1 MDAQQGS
8 YVAKIIAVG
17 IGGGGVNAVNRMIS
31 SGLRGAEF
39 VAINTD
45 AQALV
50 LSDANVKLDIGQ
62 EETRGL
68 GAGADPAVGEKAAE
82 DHYDQIKETLQGA
95 DMVFVTAGEGGGTGT
110 GGAPVV
116 ARIAREIGALTIG
129 IVTKPFSFE
138 GNRRMKQA
146 LKGIEKLAKE
156 VDALITI
163 PNDRLLAM
171 SDSNVSVIDAFKEAD
186 KVLHSGVQ
194 GITELITTSAEVNVD
209 FADVQSVMKDG
220 GTALM
225 GIGQASGENRAIQA
239 VESAI
244 ASPLLEASIEGAHG
258 ALLFFQGGSDL
269 GLIEVSKA
277 ADLVREAAYEE
288 ANIIFGYNIDDNL
301 GDEVRVTVIAAGF
314 DNNDEDEA
322 GESTGS
328 SSSVGSHLQSSQQ
341 PVTRLSSQT
350 SPSIAQSHTSTSSFP
365 SSSPL
370 SSSTPLHSDDSEKE
384 SHHRARGSLPEVNFD
399 HEGSIFS
406 SDSPAPSP
414 IYSSGTGAH
423 RAPLTPPMP
432 SSSSSSHSVHTPSS
446 SEEPFFSR
454 PLREATSQGK
464 KTPRIYDEG
473 DEDDLDVPPF
483 LR

>member
-1 MDAQQGS
+1 MDDQQGN

-17 IGGGGVNAVNRMIS
+17 VGGGGANAVNRMIA

-116 ARIAREIGALTIG
+116 ARIAKELGALTIG

-146 LKGIEKLAKE
+146 LAGIEKLSKE

-171 SDSNVSVIDAFKEAD
+171 SDTNVSVIDAFKEAD

-225 GIGQASGENRAIQA
+225 GIGQASGENRAVRA
-239 VESAI
+239 VEAAI
-244 ASPLLEASIEGAHG
+244 ASPLLEASIDGAHG
-258 ALLFFQGGSDL
+258 ALIFFQGGSDL
-269 GLIEVSKA
+269 GLIEVSNA
-277 ADLVREAAYEE
+277 ADLVRAAAYEE
-288 ANIIFGYNIDDNL
+288 ANIIFGYNIDDSL

-314 DNNDEDEA
+314 DRPENDAMKEPA
-322 GESTGS
+322 KTS
-328 SSSVGSHLQSSQQ
+328 SSQSESRPALASDKEKVDQEA
-341 PVTRLSSQT
+341 SSNKEET
-350 SPSIAQSHTSTSSFP
+350 KRDIGALP
-365 SSSPL
+365 SSS
-370 SSSTPLHSDDSEKE
+370 DKE
-384 SHHRARGSLPEVNFD
+384 
-399 HEGSIFS
+399 SIFS
-406 SDSPAPSP
+406 ATAPAPSP
-414 IYSSGTGAH
+414 SFGSRSSSASH
-423 RAPLTPPMP
+423 RAPIAAPTRSQPADPAPDPTPIFTYQSR
-432 SSSSSSHSVHTPSS
+432 SSAHT
-446 SEEPFFSR
+446 
-454 PLREATSQGK
+454 EAT
-464 KTPRIYDEG
+464 RIYDEDG
-473 DEDDLDVPPF
+473 DDGLDIPDF
-483 LR
+483 MQ